1 MRMAHLCRPRVRL
14 PSATICGAIA
24 ILLFGAVA
32 TFVASAAEDDGQA
45 DAADP
50 IPDEALLWW
59 LLRHRSWR
67 DLPAA
72 PRPPTVEA
80 AGPYVLTVAWNAP
93 DSTTEIARYDVEY
106 RANGSADFASW
117 EHTDNTTTTM
127 IDGLSPSTVHHVRV
141 RAVNEMGAGDWSPTG
156 QGTTDNAV
164 PEFVEGHAASRS
176 FPENAPAGA
185 AVGAPVAATDPEGG
199 PLRYTLGGED
209 AGSVDLD
216 AASGQIRTRAGVLYD
231 HETDA
236 ELVVTV
242 TVDDGQ
248 GGAANIEVTIAVTD
262 VDEPPAAPDAPT
274 VDDSDGEILVVTWT
288 APDNTGRPPI
298 NRYQLRYR
306 GSAGPFTIWNGSP
319 RGTRAEMT
327 GMKPDAYEVQ
337 VRGVNDEGEGAWS
350 GSGYGTVSRNTSRNK
365 SPTVDQ
371 GLLVDIIVGV
381 GAGETLVPVR
391 PAFSDPDGDAL
402 TLSSAADD
410 PAIVTAAISG
420 NNVALNPRSA
430 GSTVVRVTATDPHNA
445 SATGTFNVTVAADTS
460 PPPPPKSDPPPPK
473 SGPPAPSLSLND
485 AETHVTVEFGTSLAA
500 NETKAFT
507 VRLRRQDPP
516 SRWPYNFCATASN
529 DSDKAVDETVTIQIP
544 VIGRGGPRSDAKTYL
559 VDYVLRGATCKDS
572 ITGTWSATATFTTSG
587 PPTGDPGFDIDIEFV
602 GASDAVKTAINNAVS
617 TWEAAITN
625 DATNVD
631 FYSFP
636 KTNACTN
643 GTFDGFVDDLRVLVR
658 VERIDGAGGVYGGAQ
673 VCTYRAGSFPILAL
687 IKLDSADV
695 DRIGSAQL
703 QNLALHEM
711 AHTLGFG
718 IRWGGLLV
726 NPSINA
732 GKPPPDTHFS
742 GTKAV
747 AAFNDAGGTSYSGK
761 KVPVENAKGGQG
773 AQDLHWRKSAMGS
786 ELMTYKIETSMSRS
800 AITIQ
805 SLADLGYTVD
815 ASGADSYTLSTTS
828 WAPSAQAEPADT
840 LLHGQCIVYP
850 ATDIEFIP
858 DTSPIMLGPSA
869 IHQPV
874 KPPVS
879 R

>member
-1 MRMAHLCRPRVRL
+1 MCMAHLCRPRVRL
-14 PSATICGAIA
+14 PSATICGVLA
-24 ILLFGAVA
+24 ILLFGVVA

-45 DAADP
+45 EAADP
-50 IPDEALLWW
+50 IPDDALLWW

-67 DLPAA
+67 DLPAPPGA
-72 PRPPTVEA
+72 PTVEA

-93 DSTTEIARYDVEY
+93 DSTTEIATYDVEY

-127 IDGLSPSTVHHVRV
+127 ITGLAPSTVHHVRV
-141 RAVNEMGAGDWSPTG
+141 RAVNDVGAGDWSPTG
-156 QGTTDNAV
+156 QGITDNAD
-164 PEFVEGHAASRS
+164 PEFVEGDAASRS
-176 FPENAPAGA
+176 VPENAPAGA

-209 AGSVDLD
+209 ASSVDLD
-216 AASGQIRTRAGVLYD
+216 AASGQIRTRESVVYD
-231 HETDA
+231 HEADA
-236 ELVVTV
+236 ELAVTL
-242 TVDDGQ
+242 TVDDGH
-248 GGAANIEVTIAVTD
+248 GGLASIEVTIAVTD
-262 VDEPPAAPDAPT
+262 VDEPPAAPDPPR
-274 VDDSDGEILVVTWT
+274 VDDNDDEVLVVAWT

-298 NRYQLRYR
+298 TRYDLRYR
-306 GSAGPFTIWNGSP
+306 GSAGSFVMWPWSP
-319 RGTRAEMT
+319 TGTSAMIT
-327 GMKPDAYEVQ
+327 GLEPDTYEVQ
-337 VRGVNDEGEGAWS
+337 VRGINDEGEGAWS
-350 GSGYGTVSRNTSRNK
+350 GSGYGTVIRNR

-371 GLLVDIIVGV
+371 GLLIDVTVRVD
-381 GAGETLVPVR
+381 AGETLLPVR

-529 DSDKAVDETVTIQIP
+529 DSDEAVDETVTIQIP
-544 VIGRGGPRSDAKTYL
+544 VIGRGHPRSDAKTYL

-742 GTKAV
+742 GTNAV
-747 AAFNDAGGTSYSGK
+747 AAFNDAGGTSYTGK

-786 ELMTYKIETSMSRS
+786 ELMTYKIETSMSLS

-805 SLADLGYTVD
+805 SLADLGYDVNV
-815 ASGADSYTLSTTS
+815 SGANPYTLPTTS
-828 WAPSAQAEPADT
+828 GDAPVHTQTSDAPMYRNC
-840 LLHGQCIVYP
+840 LVHP
-850 ATDIEFIP
+850 STDAEFIP
-858 DTSPIMLGPSA
+858 ETSPIMLRPSD
-869 IHQPV
+869 IQLRL
-874 KPPVS
+874 KNRVS
-879 R
+879 P